1 VCADRQM
8 RSYVEVTHMQLTNA
22 GAPLWRSWGMLPGK
36 VLKQSV
42 PYEMKLD
49 KKE

>member
-1 VCADRQM
+1 M
-8 RSYVEVTHMQLTNA
+8 RSYVEVTHRPMQLANA
-22 GAPLWRSWGMLPGK
+22 GTPLWRSWGMLPGK